1 MNLPELPANASRRD
15 MRIALVRMRL
25 ELNRQELRH
34 ETLVMLQPLRQA
46 RQFGQHWKE
55 HLGHGSTPLWVA
67 GGAVLLTTLAV
78 KKTDW
83 RRWLRLALVA
93 FPLLRRHPPR
103 SPGNT
108 G

>member
-1 MNLPELPANASRRD
+1 MNLPELPSNASRRE

-34 ETLVMLQPLRQA
+34 EALVMLQPLRQA
-46 RQFGQHWKE
+46 QDFGKHMREQ
-55 HLGHGSTPLWVA
+55 LGKGSTPLWVA

-83 RRWLRLALVA
+83 RRWLRLALIA
-93 FPLLRRHPPR
+93 FPLLRRNPPR
-103 SPGNT
+103 QPGSQ
-108 G
+108 